1 MSLFF
6 CVADVLNFPPSQ
18 YVVFVP
24 VLSPLQLTRL
34 KALIL
39 LGLKQYL
46 KSVCPSIE
54 RTMFVRLCTAVNLR
68 QK

>member
-24 VLSPLQLTRL
+24 VLSPLQRL

>member
-6 CVADVLNFPPSQ
+6 VADVLNFPPSQ

-24 VLSPLQLTRL
+24 VLSPLKLTRL

-39 LGLKQYL
+39 LGLEQYL

-54 RTMFVRLCTAVNLR
+54 RTMFVRLEHCRNSAT
-68 QK
+68 K